1 MSTAP
6 MSTAPMSA
14 APMSAAPMSA
24 APASVLSPV
33 IDLALARLPVRHGAE
48 AAAAH
53 ESDSHE
59 TESPERSGSQALAL
73 VPAPA
78 LTPTSELGATTLRLV
93 EHSLETIHALHER
106 VDTIS
111 AQARDLIRLTH
122 RERVEQQAEL
132 DRVRAEAATWR
143 RQAMELEIR
152 MREAQLR
159 VREAEMARR
168 EADQA
173 ALDARERARAAEGEV
188 QDLETYRRKISDYLQ
203 THLGSPSGRPGRGA

>member
-1 MSTAP
+1 
-6 MSTAPMSA
+6 MSA
-14 APMSAAPMSA
+14 AA
-24 APASVLSPV
+24 ASVLPPV
-33 IDLALARLPVRHGAE
+33 IDLALARLPVRHGVE
-48 AAAAH
+48 ASEVR
-53 ESDSHE
+53 ESDPRD
-59 TESPERSGSQALAL
+59 TESLERSGSQALAL

-78 LTPTSELGATTLRLV
+78 ITPTSELGATTLRLV
-93 EHSLETIHALHER
+93 EHSMETIQALHER

-132 DRVRAEAATWR
+132 DRARAEAAAWR

-173 ALDARERARAAEGEV
+173 ALDARERARSAEGEV
-188 QDLETYRRKISDYLQ
+188 RDLETYLRKISDYLQ
-203 THLGSPSGRPGRGA
+203 TNLGRPPGRPTRDA